1 MLLCYIDE
9 SGTPDIPGTTSH
21 YVLCGLAIP
30 IYTWKKCEKDIQDI
44 KKKFDLVDA
53 EIHTAWILRKY
64 SEQLKVK
71 DFDKLSKPKRIYE
84 VEKLRKTE
92 LLRLQKTNSKLYK
105 QTKKNYRE
113 TLAYIHLTFD
123 ERRNFIIELA
133 KTISTWDFARL
144 FAECVDK
151 INYDPARAINNTT
164 IQEQTLEQITTRFDY
179 CIMNYAKKNPKNGFG
194 LLIHDNNETVA
205 KKHTDLMRKFHT
217 QGTFWKKISYIVET
231 PLFVNSKLT
240 NMVQIADLCAY
251 SIRKYLENNTDTTL
265 FDLIFKRADRR
276 DTKSVGI
283 RHFTHKN
290 CTCKICLSHK

>member
-9 SGTPDIPGTTSH
+9 SGTPELSGNSSH

-30 IYTWKKCEKDIQDI
+30 IYKWKKCENDIQAI
-44 KKKFDLVDA
+44 KQRFNLVDT

-64 SEQLKVK
+64 NEQLKVK
-71 DFDKLSKPKRIYE
+71 DFDSLPIPKRIYE
-84 VEKLRKTE
+84 VDKLRKTE
-92 LLRLQKTNSKLYK
+92 LLKLQRTNTKLYK

-113 TLAYIHLTFD
+113 TQAYIHLTFD
-123 ERRNFIIELA
+123 ERRNFILELA
-133 KTISTWDFARL
+133 KTISSWDFARL

-151 INYDPARAINNTT
+151 INYNPAIAINT
-164 IQEQTLEQITTRFDY
+164 ISEQALEQITTRFEY
-179 CIMNYAKKNPKNGFG
+179 CLMNYSNIRNQQKFG

-205 KKHTDLMRKFHT
+205 KKHTELMRRFHT
-217 QGTFWKKISYIVET
+217 QGTFWKKITHIVET

-251 SIRKYLENNTDTTL
+251 AIRIYLERNNTTL
-265 FDLIFKRADRR
+265 FDLIVKRADKK

-283 RHFTHKN
+283 RHFTHRN
-290 CTCKICLSHK
+290 CHCKICLSHK